1 MRGELKMSKDV
12 YVIAEQRDG
21 KVQKVSVELIGEAT
35 KLAKD
40 LGEQVVAVLV
50 GSNVSDK
57 AESLIQYGADKVIVV
72 EDPMLEKYA
81 TEPYAKAITA
91 VIKEFEPEIVL
102 YGASSIGRDL
112 APRVS
117 ARVHT
122 GLTADC
128 TKLDIGTIEAMPDTK
143 LLLMTR
149 PAFGGNIM
157 ATIVCKNHR
166 PQMATVRPGV
176 MSALAKDTTRKGE
189 VVSFKVDFTPADMNV
204 EIIEE
209 VKENKKA
216 VDITE
221 AKILVSGGRGIG
233 SPEFLS
239 TLKEAADVLG
249 GEVSASRPV
258 VDGGWIG
265 KEHQV
270 GQTGKTVRPD
280 LYLACGISGAIQHVA
295 GMENSELVI
304 SINKDDGAAI
314 FNVSDLGVVGDVKV
328 ILPKLIEAIKKVK
341 AEKMN

>member
-1 MRGELKMSKDV
+1 MRGETEMSKDV

-21 KVQKVSVELIGEAT
+21 KIQKVGLELIGEAT

-40 LGEQVVAVLV
+40 LGEQVVAVLL
-50 GSNVSDK
+50 GSNITDK
-57 AESLIQYGADKVIVV
+57 AQELIQHGADKVVV
-72 EDPMLEKYA
+72 VDDPMLEKYA

-91 VIKEFEPEIVL
+91 VIKACEPEIVL
-102 YGASSIGRDL
+102 YGATSIGRDL

-128 TKLDIGTIEAMPDTK
+128 TKLAINEETK
-143 LLLMTR
+143 LLHMTR

-176 MSALAKDTTRKGE
+176 MAALAKDETRTGE
-189 VVSFKVDFTPADMNV
+189 VVNFKVDFVPADMNV

-209 VKENKKA
+209 VKETKKA

-221 AKILVSGGRGIG
+221 AKVLVSGGRGIG
-233 SPEFLS
+233 SADFVPVLQ
-239 TLKEAADVLG
+239 EAADVLG
-249 GEVSASRPV
+249 GVVTGSRPV
-258 VDGGWIG
+258 IEAGWLD
-265 KEHQV
+265 KDRQV

-295 GMENSELVI
+295 GMESSEVVI
-304 SINKDDGAAI
+304 SINKDDNAAI
-314 FNVSDLGVVGDVKV
+314 FSVSDLGVVGDVKV
-328 ILPKLIEAIKKVK
+328 ILPKLVEALKKVK
-341 AEKMN
+341 EEKMN

>member
-1 MRGELKMSKDV
+1 MRGETEMSKDV

-21 KVQKVSVELIGEAT
+21 KIQKVGLELIGEAT

-40 LGEQVVAVLV
+40 LGEQVVAVLL
-50 GSNVSDK
+50 GSNITDK
-57 AESLIQYGADKVIVV
+57 AQELIQHGADKVVV
-72 EDPMLEKYA
+72 VDDPMLEKYA

-91 VIKEFEPEIVL
+91 VIKACEPEIVL
-102 YGASSIGRDL
+102 YGATSIGRDL

-128 TKLDIGTIEAMPDTK
+128 TKLAINEETK
-143 LLLMTR
+143 LLHMTR

-176 MSALAKDTTRKGE
+176 MSALAKDATRTGE
-189 VVSFKVDFTPADMNV
+189 VVNFKVDFVPADMNV
-204 EIIEE
+204 EILEE
-209 VKENKKA
+209 VKETKKT

-221 AKILVSGGRGIG
+221 AKVLVSGGRGIG
-233 SPEFLS
+233 SADFVPVLQ
-239 TLKEAADVLG
+239 EAADVLG
-249 GEVSASRPV
+249 GVVTGSRPV
-258 VDGGWIG
+258 IEAGWLD
-265 KEHQV
+265 KDRQV

-295 GMENSELVI
+295 GMESSEVVI
-304 SINKDDGAAI
+304 SINKDDNAAI
-314 FNVSDLGVVGDVKV
+314 FSVSDLGVVGDVKV
-328 ILPKLIEAIKKVK
+328 ILPKLVEALKKVK
-341 AEKMN
+341 EEKMN

>member
-1 MRGELKMSKDV
+1 MRGETEMSKDV

-21 KVQKVSVELIGEAT
+21 KIQKVGLELIGEAT

-40 LGEQVVAVLV
+40 LGEQVVAVLL
-50 GSNVSDK
+50 GSNITDK
-57 AESLIQYGADKVIVV
+57 AQELIQHGADKVVV
-72 EDPMLEKYA
+72 VDDPMLAEYV
-81 TEPYAKAITA
+81 TEPYAKALYE
-91 VIKEFEPEIVL
+91 VIKANEPEIVL
-102 YGASSIGRDL
+102 YGATSIGRDL

-128 TKLDIGTIEAMPDTK
+128 TKLAINEETK
-143 LLLMTR
+143 LLHMTR

-176 MSALAKDTTRKGE
+176 MAALAKDETRTGE
-189 VVSFKVDFTPADMNV
+189 VVNFKVDFVPADMNV

-209 VKENKKA
+209 VKETKKA

-221 AKILVSGGRGIG
+221 AKVLVSGGRGIG
-233 SPEFLS
+233 SADFVPVLQ
-239 TLKEAADVLG
+239 EAADVLG
-249 GEVSASRPV
+249 GVVTGSRPV
-258 VDGGWIG
+258 IEAGWLD
-265 KEHQV
+265 KDRQV

-295 GMENSELVI
+295 GMESSEVVI
-304 SINKDDGAAI
+304 SINKDDNAAI
-314 FNVSDLGVVGDVKV
+314 FSVSDLGVVGDVKV
-328 ILPKLIEAIKKVK
+328 ILPKLVEALKKVK
-341 AEKMN
+341 EEKMN